1 MIVRG
6 IVESTFKNQAKV
18 RIPIFDKVF
27 SASLCVDYSGLS
39 DATICVPPKFDMNVK
54 NGDTVYILF
63 EDNNRQKPIIIGFI
77 KNDKNGY
84 CESESISVVFENSV
98 VLPEDAVI
106 GNVNQNNIKNLYGLD
121 KNVQNFI
128 NEINENVNNK
138 VNNINNISNNIS
150 NININNINNNIT
162 NVNNNLEILKS
173 LIGKEN
179 DTAMDNTLFGQLN
192 FASNYLDETLLK
204 IGNVDFSKRFTD
216 VVDDYLE
223 KIKLLEESMKNRLI
237 FE

>member
-27 SASLCVDYSGLS
+27 SASLGVDYSELS
-39 DATICVPPKFDMNVK
+39 DATICIPPKFDMNAK
-54 NGDTVYILF
+54 NGDTVYVLF
-63 EDNNRQKPIIIGFI
+63 ENNNRQKPIIIGFI
-77 KNDKNGY
+77 KNDKNSH
-84 CESESISVVFENSV
+84 CESESTSVVVENSA
-98 VLPEDAVI
+98 VLPENIVI
-106 GNVNQNNIKNLYGLD
+106 GDVNQNNIKNLHGLD

-128 NEINENVNNK
+128 NETDENVNNK
-138 VNNINNISNNIS
+138 VS
-150 NININNINNNIT
+150 NINNINNNISNINIT
-162 NVNNNLEILKS
+162 NINNNISNINNNLEILKS

-223 KIKLLEESMKNRLI
+223 KIKLLEESMQNRLI

>member
-6 IVESTFKNQAKV
+6 IIESIFKNQAKV

-27 SASLCVDYSGLS
+27 SASLGVDYSELP
-39 DATICVPPKFDMNVK
+39 DATICVPPKFDMNLK
-54 NGDTVYILF
+54 SGDTVYVLF

-77 KNDKNGY
+77 KNDKNSH
-84 CESESISVVFENSV
+84 CESESISVSVENSA
-98 VLPEDAVI
+98 VLPEDVVV
-106 GNVNQNNIKNLYGLD
+106 GDVNQNNIKNLHGLN

-128 NEINENVNNK
+128 NETNENVNNK
-138 VNNINNISNNIS
+138 VSNITNINNNIS
-150 NININNINNNIT
+150 NINISIINNSIT
-162 NVNNNLEILKS
+162 NINNNLEILKS

-179 DTAMDNTLFGQLN
+179 DTAMDSTLFGQLN

-204 IGNVDFSKRFTD
+204 IGNMDFSKRFTD

-223 KIKLLEESMKNRLI
+223 KIKLLEESMQNRLI